1 MEGDRGHL
9 LFTALTYQDPE
20 KLPRMTREEVECLTL
35 VLVAMPQTKQALVS
49 IVVVVV
55 VVVIDLVPE
64 RLTLIWR
71 LI

>member
-9 LFTALTYQDPE
+9 LFIALTYQDPE

-35 VLVAMPQTKQALVS
+35 VLVALAQTKQALVS
-49 IVVVVV
+49 VVVVV

>member
-55 VVVIDLVPE
+55 VIDLVPE

>member
-20 KLPRMTREEVECLTL
+20 KLPRMTREKVECLTL
-35 VLVAMPQTKQALVS
+35 VLVAMPQTKQALVC
-49 IVVVVV
+49 IVVV

>member
-1 MEGDRGHL
+1 
-9 LFTALTYQDPE
+9 
-20 KLPRMTREEVECLTL
+20 MTREEVECLTL

-55 VVVIDLVPE
+55 VIDLVPE

>member
-35 VLVAMPQTKQALVS
+35 VLVAMLQTKQALVS

-55 VVVIDLVPE
+55 VVIDLFPE

>member
-9 LFTALTYQDPE
+9 LFIALTYQDPE
-20 KLPRMTREEVECLTL
+20 KLPRMTREEVECLAY
-35 VLVAMPQTKQALVS
+35 VLVAMPQTKQALVC
-49 IVVVVV
+49 IVVV

>member
-9 LFTALTYQDPE
+9 LFIALTYQDPE

-35 VLVAMPQTKQALVS
+35 VLVAMLQTKQALVC
-49 IVVVVV
+49 IVVV

>member
-9 LFTALTYQDPE
+9 LFIALTYQDPE

-35 VLVAMPQTKQALVS
+35 VLVAMLQTKQALVS
-49 IVVVVV
+49 VVVV